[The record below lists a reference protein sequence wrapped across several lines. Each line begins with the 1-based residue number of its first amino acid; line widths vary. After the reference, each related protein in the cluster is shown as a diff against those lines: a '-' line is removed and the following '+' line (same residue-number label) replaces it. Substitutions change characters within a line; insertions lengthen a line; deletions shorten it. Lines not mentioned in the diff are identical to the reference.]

1 MKVDGQIRCK
11 SLQWA
16 KGIIMGLSFVIE
28 KYIHDLL
35 RAIFNTNVFLINLV
49 S

>member
-16 KGIIMGLSFVIE
+16 KGIIMGSSFVIE
-28 KYIHDLL
+28 KCIHDLL